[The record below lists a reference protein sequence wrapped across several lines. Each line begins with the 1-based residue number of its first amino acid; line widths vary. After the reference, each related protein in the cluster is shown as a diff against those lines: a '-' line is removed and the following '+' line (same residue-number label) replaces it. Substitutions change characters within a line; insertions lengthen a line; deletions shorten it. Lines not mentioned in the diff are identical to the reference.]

1 MAGATEFGNVLLT
14 LEGMQAGGIAAAGP
28 GAVQS

>member
-1 MAGATEFGNVLLT
+1 MAGATEFSNVLLT
-14 LEGMQAGGIAAAGP
+14 LEGMQAKASQQGP